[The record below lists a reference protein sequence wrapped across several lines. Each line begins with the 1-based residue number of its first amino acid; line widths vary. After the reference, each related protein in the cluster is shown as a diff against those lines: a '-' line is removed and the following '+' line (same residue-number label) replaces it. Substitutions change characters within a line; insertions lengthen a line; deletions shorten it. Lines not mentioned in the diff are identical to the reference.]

1 MYDGTGSNGYVPT
14 YMGYWDDFT
23 RSQYVIP
30 AADLAEMNG
39 ATISALTFYTTTQN
53 VPYTS
58 VSTADVYLMEVDYT
72 AISAFEPKANAT
84 IVYQGTVSI
93 VTNEAGDGGEMTIE
107 FATPYVYGG
116 GNLLIGM
123 ENTTDAGYKFMYFYG
138 QTVDG
143 ASVAGY
149 NSSSLDNVTAT
160 QRNFIPKTTFTY
172 VASGGVV
179 VPKPT
184 NLQVSN
190 LGPNNAT

>member
-1 MYDGTGSNGYVPT
+1 MNKKLLSLLLLVVAAFTTATAQQELTVYDGTGSNGYVPT

-84 IVYQGTVSI
+84 IVYQGTVA
-93 VTNEAGDGGEMTIE
+93 VVLNEAGDGGEMTIE

-123 ENTTDAGYKFMYFYG
+123 LVT
-138 QTVDG
+138 
-143 ASVAGY
+143 
-149 NSSSLDNVTAT
+149 SLCTSMA
-160 QRNFIPKTTFTY
+160 R
-172 VASGGVV
+172 
-179 VPKPT
+179 
-184 NLQVSN
+184 L
-190 LGPNNAT
+190 